1 MCVEPTNRCTSIL
14 HLYRSSSENYS
25 LHFGLYFSIW
35 NELLKFLMFFSIS
48 SSFLAFWLF
57 RYWVIWYHICC
68 CAALTHIFSIMFRAL
83 RHFCFCFFFVMVY
96 SHERRKGGKRR
107 STKYMSSTYTD
118 WMNKNCMRQLFGF
131 YVMFCIHYMCVCLYF
146 RFFCLYHNWSQL
158 SSLNMNFLSYLIS
171 KYICLLWM
179 IQYLIHIW
187 QFKWGELWVE
197 CNLSSWFTLSISF
210 LHLSLRFLIL

>member
-83 RHFCFCFFFVMVY
+83 RHFCFCFFLLWCI
-96 SHERRKGGKRR
+96 HTNDERVGKGVVP
-107 STKYMSSTYTD
+107 
-118 WMNKNCMRQLFGF
+118 NICRQLTLTEWIKIVWDNCLVFMSCF
-131 YVMFCIHYMCVCLYF
+131 AYTTCVCMF
-146 RFFCLYHNWSQL
+146 VFSFFFVCTTIG
-158 SSLNMNFLSYLIS
+158 LN
-171 KYICLLWM
+171 
-179 IQYLIHIW
+179 
-187 QFKWGELWVE
+187 
-197 CNLSSWFTLSISF
+197 
-210 LHLSLRFLIL
+210 